1 MRSGIMAAGRPRNHR
16 TDGLRR
22 RYPLTN
28 ISALVLLSLSCLLL
42 TLWHG
47 ASWHKASV
55 ETSGRLRQQDHA
67 GSVRFVEGASPGE
80 VLSESAL
87 TAFHEEL
94 PHWLHAAAAKA
105 LRPFVERLSDLGGTL
120 GAPTRLAAMKRDLHR
135 SSLHGKVV
143 LVDDNDPGSAYRRWR
158 RWLQEVCHVLGF
170 AMPDQDRVW
179 DDLPLCPELWVDEA
193 WPPSTSSAPTVNGR
207 AVPVWSV
214 IPTSPSSSGGYTERG
229 AMAMQGR
236 LLRSFPEQ
244 QVKALMGYELG
255 LAAYSLLA
263 GRSLGE
269 AWLGKLS
276 KAYLGGQLLHEWRG
290 GRGQPRHRAAGLQ
303 ALLDW
308 RRNGAFSLGAGLLKN
323 PQPGLLEWA
332 RGAGNSYSGNQEGM
346 AIPGLSSTSLAQP
359 VAEWFALSAVLR
371 RTVPW
376 MLRPLVYGALIAR
389 GGPDALLAPLSQQV
403 QGISVPGLA
412 PRRARARRS
421 LAPALLAGY
430 SMTVV
435 APWLRLAVQAGGIR
449 AAAIIAAACKRSE
462 VLTADRAAALAAGDV
477 AAAAAALLRVHGEL
491 PGELAEGEELEAA
504 IEEASRAAQQRTW
517 DYRRKALLLSW
528 QQPAPEERVR
538 ELLRWGASGSGARL
552 IALAEMRRSTWRS
565 GVAWWYWLCPWV
577 IDRDGLPSGWWYSWL
592 GRALLLGLVVLPML
606 APVDLVRWA
615 AMCTLG
621 VTGFGVMS
629 PLCFGGAGLPLGLS
643 AAMAILLVVYA
654 AVAWLVWWNHLLG
667 GSRRWAELSS
677 RLTGQLAD
685 QADVTAGI
693 AYLTRDWAEMARRS
707 LAALDQEL
715 CGSWRTSLHELASK
729 LTDLWSEMSSMPEHP
744 GQVIA
749 RSKSLMLPSPVAKRQ
764 LCRSGTSPQGSSMHH
779 DLWLKVD
786 RAVQRALRVEVE
798 RMKKAAET
806 DDPKALQAMT
816 SWWSANNGA
825 VAAAAAAVQPA
836 EDLGETLGSLLL
848 SEKLHQRFQY
858 VSFSDSEDAHLSSD
872 EQVPGAGEF
881 KRLELA
887 LSTNF
892 QCLQDLKGRLAPLA
906 TAAGTLR
913 CLRWSDLRWAAAEL
927 SRHCHQCLASA
938 SEHLQNQKL
947 GDLDI
952 QADSAEDKA
961 AERRILACLLSAACL
976 GICGVPLAAS
986 ARAWLWVLA
995 LVGFAAANIVLLLN
1009 YQRLSLPHVHRRFE
1023 RRLEH
1028 LSEKREE
1035 ILREI
1040 RDLQRSSQRAGAV
1053 HARASIFLQ
1062 SVNVLRNIN
1071 YVVLCIKTE
1080 SQRSMASSTGPSPSQ
1095 AKVVLGG
1102 LRLLLAVL
1110 PRCQQR
1116 WEAEILADRD
1126 CGSALTALSPA
1137 RYLKVAHAQPL
1148 QRLVADSQKRL
1159 WIMFRMVHLSSCLP
1173 IEAHGQL
1180 CSLVE
1185 RYVRPVLVEGRVPLR
1200 QNPSMELE
1208 GGQEATLQQAAG
1220 NGVSQGKGFLLAIG
1234 DSPGKSL
1241 TIADGRQ
1248 SECKGARS
1256 DGSHG
1261 AEVPTSHRE
1270 ALKQLSATRR
1280 DLSKVLARLMP
1291 EALLESG
1298 QLAAHSEASR
1308 GLLQDLLTSV
1318 LVLLAPGASSGTGG
1332 SSWAFGGNRRPHR
1345 PAAGASPVARPA
1357 AAIGFRHGEQAYT
1370 LEGGVRT
1377 NILLRV
1383 ATLRGPG
1390 TEVARTGSISDL
1402 RSGTPTAGVSRAEEL
1417 ELPLTALLDEAPGE
1431 EDTAELWAAL
1441 GQAWPGWYGDNA
1453 LQERRSALRRVTA
1466 TARQL
1471 RRGKFEGPS

>member
-1 MRSGIMAAGRPRNHR
+1 MRVGITAAKRPSSCGTH
-16 TDGLRR
+16 DLRR
-22 RYPLTN
+22 RPSLAK
-28 ISALVLLSLSCLLL
+28 IALLSCLLL
-42 TLWHG
+42 TFWHG
-47 ASWHKASV
+47 TSWHKASV
-55 ETSGRLRQQDHA
+55 EATVDLRRQDLAGSGRA
-67 GSVRFVEGASPGE
+67 VEDSSPGE

-105 LRPFVERLSDLGGTL
+105 SRPLAERLSDLGSTL
-120 GAPTRLAAMKRDLHR
+120 GAPTQLAALKRALQQ
-135 SSLHGKVV
+135 SSVHGKVV
-143 LVDDNDPGSAYRRWR
+143 LVSENDPGSPYRQWR

-170 AMPDQDRVW
+170 AKPDHGHSW
-179 DDLPLCPELWVDEA
+179 EELPICPELWVDEA
-193 WPPSTSSAPTVNGR
+193 WSPSTSAPTANGR
-207 AVPVWSV
+207 ALPLWAV
-214 IPTSPSSSGGYTERG
+214 IPTSSPSVSGGYTERG
-229 AMAMQGR
+229 AMVVQGR

-255 LAAYSLLA
+255 LAAFSLSA

-276 KAYLGGQLLHEWRG
+276 KVYLGGQAWHEWQSRRDQARHRPAGLLGLLSKPRG
-290 GRGQPRHRAAGLQ
+290 GALNLGL
-303 ALLDW
+303 
-308 RRNGAFSLGAGLLKN
+308 GLLKN
-323 PQPGLLEWA
+323 QQLGLLGWA
-332 RGAGNSYSGNQEGM
+332 SGAGRSLSGNQEGM

-376 MLRPLVYGALIAR
+376 MLRPLVYGALLAR
-389 GGPDALLAPLSQQV
+389 GGPETLLAPLSGQV
-403 QGISVPGLA
+403 QGISVQGLV
-412 PRRARARRS
+412 PRRARRR

-430 SMTVV
+430 SVTAL
-435 APWLRLAVQAGGIR
+435 APWLRLALQAGSIR
-449 AAAIIAAACKRSE
+449 AATIFAAACKRSE
-462 VLTADRAAALAAGDV
+462 VLTADRASALAAGDV

-491 PGELAEGEELEAA
+491 PGDLAEGDELEAA

-517 DYRRKALLLSW
+517 DYRRKALLLSL

-538 ELLRWGASGSGARL
+538 ELLLWGASGSGARL
-552 IALAEMRRSTWRS
+552 IALAEMRRATWRS
-565 GVAWWYWLCPWV
+565 GIAWWYWLCPWAF
-577 IDRDGLPSGWWYSWL
+577 DRDGLPAGWWHSWL
-592 GRALLLGLVVLPML
+592 GRALLLGLVVLPMF

-629 PLCFGGAGLPLGLS
+629 PLCFGGAGLPLALS
-643 AAMAILLVVYA
+643 AVLAILLAAYA

-729 LTDLWSEMSSMPEHP
+729 LTDLWSEMGSTSQIS
-744 GQVIA
+744 GQVMV

-764 LCRSGTSPQGSSMHH
+764 LRRSGTSPQGSGILH

-786 RAVQRALRVEVE
+786 SAVQRALRVEVE
-798 RMKKAAET
+798 RMKQAAET
-806 DDPKALQAMT
+806 DDPKVLQAMT

-836 EDLGETLGSLLL
+836 EDWGETLGALLL

-858 VSFSDSEDAHLSSD
+858 FSFSDSEDSSQD
-872 EQVPGAGEF
+872 GDKQVPGAGEF
-881 KRLELA
+881 KRLEVA

-913 CLRWSDLRWAAAEL
+913 CLRWSDLKWAAAEL
-927 SRHCHQCLASA
+927 SIHCRQCLASA
-938 SEHLQNQKL
+938 RNLQNQKL
-947 GDLDI
+947 AESDMH
-952 QADSAEDKA
+952 ADTAEDRM

-976 GICGVPLAAS
+976 GMCGVPLAAS
-986 ARAWLWVLA
+986 AGAWLWVIA
-995 LVGFAAANIVLLLN
+995 LLGFVGANLVLLLN
-1009 YQRLSLPHVHRRFE
+1009 YHRLSLPHVHRRFE
-1023 RRLEH
+1023 RRLEL
-1028 LSEKREE
+1028 LSERREE
-1035 ILREI
+1035 IVREI

-1080 SQRSMASSTGPSPSQ
+1080 SQRSMASSSGMSPTQ
-1095 AKVVLGG
+1095 AKVVQGG

-1116 WEAEILADRD
+1116 WEAEILADED

-1137 RYLKVAHAQPL
+1137 RYLNVARAQPL

-1185 RYVRPVLVEGRVPLR
+1185 RYVRPILVEGRVPLR
-1200 QNPSMELE
+1200 QNPALELE
-1208 GGQEATLQQAAG
+1208 GGQEATLHQAAG
-1220 NGVSQGKGFLLAIG
+1220 NNAGQGKPLAIADATCKVAARQG
-1234 DSPGKSL
+1234 DSS
-1241 TIADGRQ
+1241 Q
-1248 SECKGARS
+1248 VVSS
-1256 DGSHG
+1256 Q
-1261 AEVPTSHRE
+1261 RE
-1270 ALKQLSATRR
+1270 GLKQLSATRR
-1280 DLSKVLARLMP
+1280 DLSKVLARLVP
-1291 EALLESG
+1291 EALLQSG
-1298 QLAAHSEASR
+1298 QLAAHVEASR

-1332 SSWAFGGNRRPHR
+1332 SAWAFGGNRRPHR
-1345 PAAGASPVARPA
+1345 PAAGATSVARAA

-1390 TEVARTGSISDL
+1390 TEISRSGSISDL
-1402 RSGTPTAGVSRAEEL
+1402 RSGSSTPSVSRAEEL
-1417 ELPLTALLDEAPGE
+1417 ELPLTALLDEAPSE

-1441 GQAWPGWYGDNA
+1441 GLAWPGWYGDNA

-1471 RRGKFEGPS
+1471 RRGKFDGPS